1 MSDLRE
7 KLADV
12 ICSNRAV
19 DNWQATPSDYDLADA
34 IIGDLPDM
42 VQPLV
47 WYNAGPEIQSQ
58 SLIHF
63 YRVYANSAGGYTL
76 DDNEAYSAHR
86 SQDEAKAAA
95 QAHHVAQIM
104 AALGMGVE

>member
-1 MSDLRE
+1 MRDHLIEIIETAIDSVHDMDVTH
-7 KLADV
+7 ADYARV
-12 ICSNRAV
+12 S
-19 DNWQATPSDYDLADA
+19 ADA
-34 IIGDLPDM
+34 IIAALPDM

-63 YRVYANSAGGYTL
+63 YRIYANSAGGYTL
-76 DDNEAYSAHR
+76 DDSEVHSAHR

-104 AALGMGVE
+104 AAIGMGVE